1 MAAPLTVSQ
10 VAEQTKD
17 IKHAGDIDQLT
28 INTIRTLSM
37 DAVQAAN
44 SGHPGTPMALA
55 PVAFSLWQQHLRYD
69 PEHPHWP
76 NRDRYVL
83 SCGHASM
90 LLYSMLHLTGVK
102 QLGHDGKPT
111 GELAVPL

>member
-1 MAAPLTVSQ
+1 MAAPPTVTQ

-17 IKHAGDIDQLT
+17 LKHAGDIDQLT

-55 PVAFSLWQQHLRYD
+55 PVAYCLWQHFLRFD
-69 PEHPHWP
+69 PEDPIWP
-76 NRDRYVL
+76 NRDRFVL
-83 SCGHASM
+83 SNGHASM
-90 LLYSMLHLTGVK
+90 LLYSLLFLTGVK
-102 QLGHDGKPT
+102 SVNS
-111 GELAVPL
+111 ELRNSG